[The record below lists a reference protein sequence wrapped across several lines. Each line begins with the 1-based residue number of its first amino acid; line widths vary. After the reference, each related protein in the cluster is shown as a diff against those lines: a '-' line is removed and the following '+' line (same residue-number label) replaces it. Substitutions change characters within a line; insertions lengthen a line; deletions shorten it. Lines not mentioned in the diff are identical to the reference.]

1 MTLSVRNKE
10 LETTCERMQC
20 DLDVVDWYVEILEKG
35 IKSQDIMQN
44 YVEAQSTIKKL
55 NKEFIDYRET
65 SMIQTAK
72 LTTKYKETYE
82 QLVSLQE
89 DVLKP
94 LMAEVKIKEVL
105 HARVREKAE
114 RQERYFKMMN
124 AIIRLP
130 LMVDQFQ
137 KAMKRRESVELLKR
151 LEIESIQLLR
161 QQNVTEG
168 N

>member
-1 MTLSVRNKE
+1 
-10 LETTCERMQC
+10 MQC

-82 QLVSLQE
+82 LLVSLQE

-105 HARVREKAE
+105 HGRVREKAE

-137 KAMKRRESVELLKR
+137 KALKRRESVELLKR